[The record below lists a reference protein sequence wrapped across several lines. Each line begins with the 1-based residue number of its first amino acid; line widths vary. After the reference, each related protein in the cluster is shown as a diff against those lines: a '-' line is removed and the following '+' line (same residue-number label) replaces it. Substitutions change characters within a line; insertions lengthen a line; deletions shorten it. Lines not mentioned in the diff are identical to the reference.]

1 MNPYPG
7 NVVFHRVPAM
17 NSMVAHSKLVFNRF
31 FWRSLCGW
39 GVSVMQLAWLITWHI
54 VRKTGGRRKTRK
66 TAKKYRSEK
75 ISTWKKYRYLYWKK
89 FFLEKSIGPR
99 TGNTSTSFWFHIHE
113 SFALCFV
120 ELCVSCARWKLRMWE
135 VVQVGSS
142 ASGKLSRRSPFGDF
156 GPHGIAVMTIV

>member
-1 MNPYPG
+1 M
-7 NVVFHRVPAM
+7 
-17 NSMVAHSKLVFNRF
+17 
-31 FWRSLCGW
+31 
-39 GVSVMQLAWLITWHI
+39 
-54 VRKTGGRRKTRK
+54 RKTGWRRKTRK

-75 ISTWKKYRYLYWKK
+75 NQYLEKVPVLVLEE

-156 GPHGIAVMTIV
+156 GPHGMAVMTIV